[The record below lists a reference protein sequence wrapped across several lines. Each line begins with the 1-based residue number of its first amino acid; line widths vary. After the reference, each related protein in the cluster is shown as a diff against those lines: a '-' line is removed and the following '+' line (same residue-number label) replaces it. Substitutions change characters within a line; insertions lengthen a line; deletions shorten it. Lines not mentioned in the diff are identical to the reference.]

1 MLTIAMFNR
10 QRHNWLIND
19 ESIVVPHSAPSS
31 SGWLT
36 IDESAP
42 PPPQVLDE
50 LLAPPLLDL
59 WGPLFI

>member
-1 MLTIAMFNR
+1 MLTIAMFNI
-10 QRHNWLIND
+10 QLHNWLIND

-42 PPPQVLDE
+42 PPPQVLDD
-50 LLAPPLLDL
+50 LHAPLLRDL
-59 WGPLFI
+59 WGPLFL

>member
-1 MLTIAMFNR
+1 MLNT
-10 QRHNWLIND
+10 QLHNWLMSD
-19 ESIVVPHSAPSS
+19 ESIPLLYSAPSS
-31 SGWLT
+31 SGWLA

-59 WGPLFI
+59 WDPPFL

>member
-1 MLTIAMFNR
+1 MLTTAMFNI
-10 QRHNWLIND
+10 QLHNWLISD

-42 PPPQVLDE
+42 PPPPVLDE

-59 WGPLFI
+59 